1 MSFQHTKLFGGAIV
15 ADLPTEFGD
24 VSDIRQVPDTQ
35 EVYLDANGFT
45 SIIFDILQRVEH
57 AASDEAALKV
67 HFQDIV
73 DGSGDAT
80 KFYEVK
86 QTTLGKMP
94 STPAHTLLAIQTPTP
109 PTPAPGSLSTIAPP
123 SRNPQ
128 PDFTAILLTLVRL
141 VEQKTDIVIAI
152 NVPHAAGEYAIGSV
166 DLENGKAGVMLE
178 TAAMVREKVLASLEV
193 KDWGLFVN

>member
-1 MSFQHTKLFGGAIV
+1 MSFQHTNLFGGAITV
-15 ADLPTEFGD
+15 DLPTGFGD

-45 SIIFDILQRVEH
+45 SIIFDILEWVED

-80 KFYEVK
+80 NFHEVK
-86 QTTLGKMP
+86 QATLAKMP
-94 STPAHTLLAIQTPTP
+94 STPAHTLLAIQTPATP
-109 PTPAPGSLSTIAPP
+109 PTPP
-123 SRNPQ
+123 RNPQ

-141 VEQKTDIVIAI
+141 AEQKTDITIAI
-152 NVPHAAGEYAIGSV
+152 NVPHVAEEYALGSV
-166 DLENGKAGVMLE
+166 DLENGKPGVMLE
-178 TAAMVREKVLASLEV
+178 AAAMVREKVLASFEV